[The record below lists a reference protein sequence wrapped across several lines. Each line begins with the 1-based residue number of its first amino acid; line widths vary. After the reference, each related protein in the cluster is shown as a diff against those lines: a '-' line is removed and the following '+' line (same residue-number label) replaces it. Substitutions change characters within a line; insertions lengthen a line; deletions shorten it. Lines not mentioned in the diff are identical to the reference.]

1 MKKEMRSKN
10 PDTLTLLTGAI
21 VLNKISVIKK
31 LLSHCDT
38 IDINVP
44 DAHKNIPIFVCVK
57 FGRVECLKLL
67 LQHNANP
74 DITDSRG
81 YTPLIYALRE
91 EKYLPNRYLIV
102 KTLLEHNCNTQFI
115 SNVGT
120 PMFIARKLRRPIYVH
135 LLQRYNAV

>member
-10 PDTLTLLTGAI
+10 PDILTLLTGAI
-21 VLNKISVIKK
+21 VLNKISVVKK

-38 IDINVP
+38 IDINAP
-44 DAHKNIPIFVCVK
+44 DVHKNIPIFVCVK

-74 DITDSRG
+74 DITDFRN

-102 KTLLEHNCNTQFI
+102 KTLLEHNCNAQFV

-120 PMFIARKLRRPIYVH
+120 PMFLARKLHRPIYVH